1 MTTENKRMFSY
12 IRTGFSVPSKKIVSI
27 LFDISRYGKHQCR
40 MDFDEPLY
48 INEAICKVEH
58 FLSLPIDD
66 EYYDKVKDDLFCKRS
81 DLRNYL
87 ELRGDCLGDLKF
99 LEEVKEIEQ
108 NVVKI
113 VCGS

>member
-12 IRTGFSVPSKKIVSI
+12 ITTGFSVPSKKVKSIV
-27 LFDISRYGKHQCR
+27 FEISRYGKHQCR
-40 MDFDEPLY
+40 IDFDEPVY
-48 INEAICKVEH
+48 INEAICKVES

-66 EYYDKVKDDLFCKRS
+66 EYYNKVKDDLFCNER
-81 DLRNYL
+81 RYY

-99 LEEVKEIEQ
+99 LEGLREIEP